1 MKDNYNITV
10 CDFGTPVE
18 ISADGQNFK
27 LAGVYTPQN
36 IQGFIGSDI
45 KLILG
50 FSDPWNIEKIKF
62 FFNNDTWREKFD
74 NSYIFVLPKN
84 ADKLKSLYP
93 DYNILNR
100 EDDFREMI
108 LELFRREES

>member
-1 MKDNYNITV
+1 M
-10 CDFGTPVE
+10 
-18 ISADGQNFK
+18 
-27 LAGVYTPQN
+27 
-36 IQGFIGSDI
+36 
-45 KLILG
+45 G